1 MDLKNMEQLN
11 NSFIVIQNDKTI
23 KFLDQQYLFVEKP
36 TECGVFTLKQLVS
49 LNAKII
55 SPKDLFHRNKIEYK
69 YLAICSICLADITDL
84 IYTFWGVAYE
94 CY

>member
-11 NSFIVIQNDKTI
+11 NNFIVIQNDKRI

-36 TECGVFTLKQLVS
+36 TECGVFTLKQIVS
-49 LNAKII
+49 LDAKII
-55 SPKDLFHRNKIEYK
+55 SPKSLFHRNKIEYK
-69 YLAICSICLADITDL
+69 YLAICLADITDL
-84 IYTFWGVAYE
+84 IYTFWGVAYG

>member
-11 NSFIVIQNDKTI
+11 NSYIVIQNDKRI

-49 LNAKII
+49 LDAKII

-69 YLAICSICLADITDL
+69 YLAICLADITDL
-84 IYTFWGVAYE
+84 IYTFWGVAYG

>member
-49 LNAKII
+49 L
-55 SPKDLFHRNKIEYK
+55 
-69 YLAICSICLADITDL
+69 ADITDL
-84 IYTFWGVAYE
+84 IYTFWGVAYG